1 MAMAVSTVGIASP
14 YRLYLPVGRAAAVD
28 TLTPV
33 SRSDDELGQV
43 VSETA
48 GSPARPTREL
58 ILDEAV
64 ACFGANG
71 YEGTSLN
78 DIAAGVGIRRP
89 SLLHHFPSKEAL
101 YDEVFERLLS
111 DWFRRLDVAV
121 ASSEA
126 GWAKVELVLHAGFD
140 YFADNPD
147 YVRLVRRAAL
157 DGSGHLT
164 IDLAAVIRPI
174 FDKAV
179 AYFRRE
185 MDAGTFRRQDPE
197 QLLLTGYGA
206 LLSYF
211 SDAPFLEGLLDI
223 DPLDPRALEQRRHH
237 VLDFFHAALVP

>member
-1 MAMAVSTVGIASP
+1 MSQSPDDVSALASEP
-14 YRLYLPVGRAAAVD
+14 ADSA
-28 TLTPV
+28 
-33 SRSDDELGQV
+33 
-43 VSETA
+43 
-48 GSPARPTREL
+48 PARTTREL

-89 SLLHHFPSKEAL
+89 SLLHHFASKEAL

-111 DWFRRLDVAV
+111 DWFRRLAVAV
-121 ASSEA
+121 ASSEQ
-126 GWAKVELVLHAGFD
+126 GWPKVELVLDAGFA

-147 YVRLVRRAAL
+147 YVRLVRRAAI

-164 IDLAAVIRPI
+164 IDLAAVMRPM
-174 FDKAV
+174 FDQAV
-179 AYFRRE
+179 EYFQSE
-185 MDAGTFRRQDPE
+185 MDAGTFRRQDAK

-223 DPLDPRALEQRRHH
+223 DPLDPRALENRRDH
-237 VLDFFHAALVP
+237 VIAFFRAALVP